1 MRLIKCVLVRI
12 AVGSKCV
19 RLLDW
24 SGLRAKLFRVLSGPQ
39 NRAGSLARMRLFL
52 KVIGGKVRSSVPLSS
67 DPEEL

>member
-1 MRLIKCVLVRI
+1 MRLIKCVLVHI
-12 AVGSKCV
+12 AVGTKCV

-24 SGLRAKLFRVLSGPQ
+24 SGLGAKLFRVLNGPQ

-52 KVIGGKVRSSVPLSS
+52 KVIGGEVRSSVPLSA